1 MKKLLVVC
9 AISILI
15 VASVSLMIIQDP
27 GEEQDTIV
35 VKDMLGE
42 SVEVK
47 KNPRVACVS
56 RTSYDPLV
64 AFGLQ
69 AYIDGA
75 YETVLENEWV
85 YEMEPTASNLYVYD
99 YSESH
104 ETYIERGVDLVIAPE
119 HHQDMATNLRE
130 HGIATII
137 LWPYGTP
144 SYEPYLYFIADL
156 AKQLWPDV
164 PGVAERADA
173 WKKDLSDTLEHITSV
188 VREKSLTSKTVY
200 YARGEKSRLL
210 NYTDIGGSFVE
221 YCFTSLGADY
231 LSSKYPY
238 NKPSTEQLLADDP
251 DVIVIGSYQQHML
264 ERELQDNPVW
274 ANATAVKNND
284 VYTIPVGFSPMEY
297 VSGFAPVFLC
307 HMANILYP
315 EEFNFNIPAMI
326 KDLCSR
332 YYGYDATDEKIQYMI
347 AGLGPDG
354 KEMS

>member
-1 MKKLLVVC
+1 MKRIFAVC
-9 AISILI
+9 AVAILI
-15 VASVSLMIIQDP
+15 AASASVLIIENSNDGP
-27 GEEQDTIV
+27 DTIT

-47 KNPRVACVS
+47 KNPKVACVS

-69 AYIDGA
+69 DYIDGA
-75 YETVLENEWV
+75 YETILENDWV
-85 YEMEPTASNLYVYD
+85 YEMEPTASDLYVYD

-119 HHQDMATNLRE
+119 HHDEMAQNLRE

-144 SYEPYLYFIADL
+144 SYEPYLFFITDL

-164 PGVAERADA
+164 PGVAEKADA
-173 WKKDLSDTLEHITSV
+173 WKKDLSDTLDLITKV
-188 VREKSLTSKTVY
+188 VKEKGLESKTVY
-200 YARGEKSRLL
+200 YARGEKNRML

-221 YCFTSLGADY
+221 FCFTSLGADY

-238 NKPSTEQLLADDP
+238 NKPSTEQLLADNP
-251 DVIVIGSYQQHML
+251 DVIVIGSYQQHQL
-264 ERELQDNPVW
+264 ERELRNNPVW
-274 ANATAVKNND
+274 AESKAVKSNEI
-284 VYTIPVGFSPMEY
+284 YTIPVGFSPMEY

-307 HMANILYP
+307 DMANKLYP
-315 EEFNFNIPAMI
+315 EEFHFDIPSMI
-326 KDLCSR
+326 KDICSR
-332 YYGYDATDEKIQYMI
+332 YYGYDATDEKVQYMMD
-347 AGLGPDG
+347 GLGPDG
-354 KEMS
+354 REMS